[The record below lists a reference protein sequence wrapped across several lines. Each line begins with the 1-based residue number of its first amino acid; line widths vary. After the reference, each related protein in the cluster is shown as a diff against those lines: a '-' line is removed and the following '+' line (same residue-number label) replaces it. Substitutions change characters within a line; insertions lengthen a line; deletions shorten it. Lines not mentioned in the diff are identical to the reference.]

1 MSQLDPTTRE
11 RSDELVEAR
20 ELRVYL
26 RAIGDLARLQI
37 MRQLA
42 QNGEM
47 GVTEL
52 ARALRVSQPLLSF
65 HLGVLKRAYLVS
77 VRKEGRSVFYSL
89 DRQTLRSFGR
99 RFDAWVGEIGE
110 SPDKDGG
117 KESV

>member
-1 MSQLDPTTRE
+1 MSQLDPSAQE

-20 ELRVYL
+20 ELRIYL

-42 QNGEM
+42 QNKEM

-65 HLGVLKRAYLVS
+65 HLGVLRRAGLVS
-77 VRKEGRSVFYSL
+77 VRKEGRSVFCAL
-89 DRQTLRSFGR
+89 NRQTLRSFGQR
-99 RFDAWVGEIGE
+99 LDAWVGE
-110 SPDKDGG
+110 SPAKDGG
-117 KESV
+117 KDSA

>member
-1 MSQLDPTTRE
+1 MTHSGSPTRA

-37 MRQLA
+37 VRQLA

-65 HLGVLKRAYLVS
+65 HLGVLRRVRLVA
-77 VRKEGRSVFYSL
+77 VR
-89 DRQTLRSFGR
+89 
-99 RFDAWVGEIGE
+99 
-110 SPDKDGG
+110 
-117 KESV
+117 